1 MSRSKWKGPF
11 SQILK
16 KKKILYVW
24 SRDSIIP
31 AFLIGC
37 FVYIHFGIG
46 FKKVLITREKVGL
59 KFGLFAKTRKKT
71 KTKIKNKKYSYGTK
85 I

>member
-1 MSRSKWKGPF
+1 M
-11 SQILK
+11 
-16 KKKILYVW
+16 
-24 SRDSIIP
+24 IP

-71 KTKIKNKKYSYGTK
+71 KTKSKNKK
-85 I
+85 